1 MREGTNRLRIGALLL
16 GVGLAFGVAT
26 PTFAQE
32 LPGITVDDDGET
44 TIDTGELVLTADDPS
59 TIEEAETRTT
69 QEIFTADILDCIEDI
84 GLDSSL
90 EAVFE
95 NIGLDDEEV
104 TEDDETPLNP
114 VDEGSIVESRVN
126 DCDADPL

>member
-26 PTFAQE
+26 PTLAEDDSLE
-32 LPGITVDDDGET
+32 LIAGDQVLTVDSDGAS
-44 TIDTGELVLTADDPS
+44 IGDVD
-59 TIEEAETRTT
+59 TRTT
-69 QEIFTADILDCIEDI
+69 QEAFTADILDCIADI

-90 EAVFE
+90 DAVFE

-104 TEDDETPLNP
+104 TEEDETPLNP